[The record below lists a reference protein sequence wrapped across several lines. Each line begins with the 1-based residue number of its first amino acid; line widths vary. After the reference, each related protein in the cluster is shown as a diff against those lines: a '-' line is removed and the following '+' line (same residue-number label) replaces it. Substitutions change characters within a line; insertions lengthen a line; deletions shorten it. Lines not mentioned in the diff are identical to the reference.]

1 MLVCALYDACGP
13 YPMLVDLIICLC
25 AGCPVLCLWTLL
37 YACGPYKAARDAI
50 TDLKAASEA
59 SGHADA
65 SDGAPDSDTSM
76 INTIT
81 EFLEKMGS
89 FVGEVAKDSDA
100 EIQNAR
106 EKVLKELNDD
116 VAIVFDMLKKLNF
129 KDEQNFQQT
138 MTKEAKSFA
147 SSQAKLEKIM
157 KKAGTLYVP
166 NKFET
171 AEPAAYIR
179 GISKFGHTP

>member
-1 MLVCALYDACGP
+1 MLVA
-13 YPMLVDLIICLC
+13 LIICLC
-25 AGCPVLCLWTLL
+25 AVCPVLCLWTLL
-37 YACGPYKAARDAI
+37 YACAPYKAATDAI
-50 TDLKAASEA
+50 TDLKAANKA

-65 SDGAPDSDTSM
+65 SDGAPGSDTS
-76 INTIT
+76 INIIT
-81 EFLEKMGS
+81 EFLDKMGS